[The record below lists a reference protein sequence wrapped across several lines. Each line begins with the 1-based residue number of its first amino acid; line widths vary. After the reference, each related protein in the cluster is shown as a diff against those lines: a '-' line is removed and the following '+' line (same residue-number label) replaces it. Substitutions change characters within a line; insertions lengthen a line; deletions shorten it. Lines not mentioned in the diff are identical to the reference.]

1 MSSRPPPDDDE
12 RTVLRPT
19 IAVDSQLGGF
29 VTSSSF
35 LGHTLP
41 EGTVIGGLEI
51 TGLIGE
57 GGFGIVYLAYD
68 SGLQRQVAIKEYM
81 PSSLAARASGSMEVQ
96 VKSERHADTF
106 KAGLKSFV
114 NEARLLARFDH
125 DSLVKV
131 FRFWEANGTA
141 YMAMPYYE
149 GPTLKRALAELP
161 APPDED
167 QLRRWLHPIL
177 DALAVMHHAHCFHRD
192 IAPDNILLTASGPL
206 LLDFGAARRVIGD
219 MTHALTVVLKPGYA
233 PIEQYG
239 DSPNMAQGA
248 WTDLYALAC
257 VVYYA
262 IMGKAP
268 MSSVERLM
276 GDRLQPLSRIA
287 AGRYSEAFLRAI
299 DSALAVKPQ
308 ERPQDV
314 AQFRALL
321 DAGSRGAAPPAA
333 PKVAPLP
340 TPQPPPEPP
349 PRTAQL
355 HADVKTQPIA
365 PPIAR
370 TVAASV
376 PSPPSPSS
384 LSPESP
390 PRIERTAWATEP
402 AVQYREEPAVPTPR
416 PVVPPAAPPKV
427 KPAPVP
433 APAGEPRDMRP
444 YAIGGGA
451 AVLALSAALLYNA
464 MRTHAPETPQ
474 VFPPDSTASAAMPAS
489 AAVPAPVPI
498 PSSNPAPTPAPTPAA
513 TTAPA
518 TAPASAPVVIAAP
531 AAAPAPAVEAS
542 APSLA
547 VTPAPAAS
555 ATIERPT
562 LAEVVRK
569 PRPQRPP
576 PEVRKAIPK
585 PQSAVEA
592 PPTKPS
598 SRPARCSDILQ
609 KASLETLNAEEAAFL
624 RRECR

>member
-1 MSSRPPPDDDE
+1 MSSRPPSDDDE

-19 IAVDSQLGGF
+19 IAVDSQMGGF
-29 VTSSSF
+29 VSSSSF

-177 DALAVMHHAHCFHRD
+177 DALAVMHHARCFHRD

-262 IMGKAP
+262 ITGKAP

-287 AGRYSEAFLRAI
+287 AGRYSEGFLRAI
-299 DSALAVKPQ
+299 DAALAVKPQ

-321 DAGSRGAAPPAA
+321 DAGSIGVASAAAPR
-333 PKVAPLP
+333 VAPLP
-340 TPQPPPEPP
+340 PPKPPQEPTA
-349 PRTAQL
+349 RTAQL
-355 HADVKTQPIA
+355 HAEVKTQPTPA
-365 PPIAR
+365 PFPR
-370 TVAASV
+370 TEPGPSPSLPPAPAPLPSASPPV
-376 PSPPSPSS
+376 PSPP
-384 LSPESP
+384 
-390 PRIERTAWATEP
+390 PRVERTAWAAEP
-402 AVQYREEPAVPTPR
+402 AVRYRDEPTAPAPK
-416 PVVPPAAPPKV
+416 PVVSPAPPPKA
-427 KPAPVP
+427 KAAPVP

-451 AVLALSAALLYNA
+451 AVLVLSAALLYNA
-464 MRTHAPETPQ
+464 LRTHAPETPPI
-474 VFPPDSTASAAMPAS
+474 VAPDSPAS
-489 AAVPAPVPI
+489 AAVPASAAAPAPE
-498 PSSNPAPTPAPTPAA
+498 PAPTPTP
-513 TTAPA
+513 
-518 TAPASAPVVIAAP
+518 
-531 AAAPAPAVEAS
+531 APAPAVEAAAS
-542 APSLA
+542 EPA
-547 VTPAPAAS
+547 VVVSPAPAPP
-555 ATIERPT
+555 ATVERPV
-562 LAEVVRK
+562 AEAVPNPK
-569 PRPQRPP
+569 PQRPA
-576 PEVRKAIPK
+576 PELRKPAK
-585 PQSAVEA
+585 PRAVVEA